1 MEELRGKRVVLR
13 PVSAGDRPLL
23 HRWIEDR
30 ELRKH
35 FGGRFPILA
44 GTQKASS
51 PRDLQFLILLREG
64 NRAVGLCGLFGISSD
79 DGTAEVGIVLGERDT
94 WGQGY
99 GPEALQL
106 LVGHAYRDLGLA
118 QVSLCVHSTNTRAIR
133 AYEKVGF
140 SVEQRLTVGKWLFGR
155 GVEVLVMT
163 LPAPT
168 GSEPRAKEA
177 QGCSVPRG

>member
-1 MEELRGKRVVLR
+1 MEKLRGRRVVLR
-13 PVSAGDRPLL
+13 PVSMGDRPLL
-23 HRWIEDR
+23 RQWIGNR
-30 ELRKH
+30 ELRKF
-35 FGGRFPILA
+35 FGRRFSILA
-44 GTQKASS
+44 GTQTVSS
-51 PRDLQFLILLREG
+51 PRDPQFLILLREG

-106 LVGHAYRDLGLA
+106 LVGHAYRDLGLS
-118 QVSLCVHSTNTRAIR
+118 QVSLCVQTTNTRAIR

-140 SVEQRLTVGKWLFGR
+140 AVEQRLTLGRWLFGR

-168 GSEPRAKEA
+168 GAEPRAREA